1 MNAVIALCHF
11 CEAHGPCAIFCT
23 QTLRDTKIED
33 LVNLEQ
39 PQQQPGQKT
48 CSACNYTLGRNNNTA
63 IYSKDSESGATFVST
78 KVATL
83 QEVANLVKQAAVRSL
98 SCEINTNNGDGD
110 GGFVFFGDA
119 SRGHILS
126 HTFRVS
132 DLQARGYYQL
142 FSIIVLMKDKYFLLN
157 TKPFLA
163 EHLRKISVELQA
175 GAQRTKAAEELNY
188 SARQRR
194 LSGAQFLMPTPRSLL
209 ELTGE
214 EHVFAQLHAHFAW
227 ILLAGSRFLTEHIT
241 FGNLPWLPP
250 QSSGRPPAQRLT
262 YNSSTL
268 PMIQM
273 YEDDP
278 EQEGFFSLR
287 HIKKVLHKDDFAII
301 CYCALTG
308 VKIVVRGAAER
319 TVLFMMCLKKLLPHP
334 MHNLMRIDA
343 QHQHSISSEYKII
356 SVSND
361 IAVPM
366 ASSSVFRIDFLDKQV
381 NGNDIVSVKWP
392 GELPRKLP
400 DLLVKLLKAV
410 KAVEEKTF
418 TELVLN
424 KQTKVLIE
432 EWKNKVICLN
442 QAKSGSVQAKLKKVL
457 GVQPQDQPLIN
468 YWSTHLTS

>member
-23 QTLRDTKIED
+23 QTLRDTKLED
-33 LVNLEQ
+33 LPLEQ
-39 PQQQPGQKT
+39 QQQTQKS
-48 CSACNYTLGRNNNTA
+48 CSACNYSMGRNNSA
-63 IYSKDSESGATFVST
+63 IYSRDTESGATFVST
-78 KVATL
+78 KVAVL
-83 QEVANLVKQAAVRSL
+83 PEVANLVKQAAVLSL
-98 SCEINTNNGDGD
+98 SNGTDASKDGE
-110 GGFVFFGDA
+110 FVFFGDSA
-119 SRGHILS
+119 RGHILS
-126 HTFRVS
+126 HTFRLS
-132 DLQARGYYQL
+132 DLQARGYSQL

-157 TKPFLA
+157 IKPFLA
-163 EHLRKISVELQA
+163 EHLKKVSTELQA
-175 GAQRTKAAEELNY
+175 AAKKTKETEELTY
-188 SARQRR
+188 SERQRR
-194 LSGAQFLMPTPRSLL
+194 LSGAQFLMHTSRSLL

-214 EHVFAQLHAHFAW
+214 EHIFAQLHSHFSW
-227 ILLAGSRFLTEHIT
+227 LLLAGSRFLTEHVT

-268 PMIQM
+268 PMI
-273 YEDDP
+273 ESIDDP
-278 EQEGFFSLR
+278 DQEEFFSLR
-287 HIKKVLHKDDFAII
+287 HLKSVVRKEEFATV

-308 VKIVVRGAAER
+308 VKIVVRGDPIK
-319 TVLFMMCLKKLLPHP
+319 TFQLMVCLKKLLPEP

-366 ASSSVFRIDFLDKQV
+366 ASSSVFRIDFLDKHV
-381 NGNDIVSVKWP
+381 NGHEVSVKWP

-400 DLLVKLLKAV
+400 DLMVKLLKAV
-410 KAVEEKTF
+410 EEKNF

-432 EWKNKVICLN
+432 EWKNKVTCLN
-442 QAKSGSVQAKLKKVL
+442 HAKSTSVQGKLKKVL
-457 GVQPQDQPLIN
+457 GVQPQDQPVIN
-468 YWSTHLTS
+468 YWSTHLH

>member
-33 LVNLEQ
+33 LINVE
-39 PQQQPGQKT
+39 QQQQQGQKT
-48 CSACNYTLGRNNNTA
+48 CSACNYTLGRNNSNA
-63 IYSKDSESGATFVST
+63 IYSKDTESGATFVST
-78 KVATL
+78 KVAAL
-83 QEVANLVKQAAVRSL
+83 PEVANLVKQAAVRSL
-98 SCEINTNNGDGD
+98 SCEINTNKDGD
-110 GGFVFFGDA
+110 GGFVFFGDS

-163 EHLRKISVELQA
+163 EHLRKVSAELQA
-175 GAQRTKAAEELNY
+175 GAQSTKASEELNY

-194 LSGAQFLMPTPRSLL
+194 LSGAQFLMPTPRSLI

-214 EHVFAQLHAHFAW
+214 EHVFAQLHSHFAW
-227 ILLAGSRFLTEHIT
+227 ILLAGSRFLTEHVT

-273 YEDDP
+273 YEESIDDP
-278 EQEGFFSLR
+278 EQDEFFSLR
-287 HIKKVLHKDDFAII
+287 HIKKVIRKEDFATV

-308 VKIVVRGAAER
+308 VKIIVRGAPER
-319 TVLFMMCLKKLLPHP
+319 TFRFMVCLKKLLPEP

-356 SVSND
+356 SVSNE
-361 IAVPM
+361 IAVPI
-366 ASSSVFRIDFLDKQV
+366 ASSSVFRIDFLDKHV
-381 NGNDIVSVKWP
+381 NGTDVVSVKWP
-392 GELPRKLP
+392 GELPRKFP
-400 DLLVKLLKAV
+400 DLMVKLLKAV
-410 KAVEEKTF
+410 QAVEEKTF

-442 QAKSGSVQAKLKKVL
+442 HAKSGSVQAKLKKVL
-457 GVQPQDQPLIN
+457 GVQPQDQPIIN
-468 YWSTHLTS
+468 YWSTHLH

>member
-23 QTLRDTKIED
+23 QTLRDTKLED
-33 LVNLEQ
+33 LQLEQ
-39 PQQQPGQKT
+39 PQSQKT
-48 CSACNYTLGRNNNTA
+48 CSACNYSMSRNNNA
-63 IYSKDSESGATFVST
+63 IYSKDVESGATFVST
-78 KVATL
+78 KVAVL
-83 QEVANLVKQAAVRSL
+83 PEVANLVKQAAVLSL
-98 SCEINTNNGDGD
+98 SNGTDSSKDGE
-110 GGFVFFGDA
+110 FVFFGDS

-126 HTFRVS
+126 HTFRVADS
-132 DLQARGYYQL
+132 QARGYSQL
-142 FSIIVLMKDKYFLLN
+142 FSFIVLMKDKYFLLN

-163 EHLRKISVELQA
+163 EHLKKVSSELQA
-175 GAQRTKAAEELNY
+175 AAKKTKEAEDSTCSE
-188 SARQRR
+188 RQRR
-194 LSGAQFLMPTPRSLL
+194 LSGVQSLMQTSRSLL

-214 EHVFAQLHAHFAW
+214 EHIFAQLHSHFAW
-227 ILLAGSRFLTEHIT
+227 LLLAGSRFLTEHVT

-268 PMIQM
+268 PMI
-273 YEDDP
+273 ESLDDP
-278 EQEGFFSLR
+278 DQEEFFSLR
-287 HIKKVLHKDDFAII
+287 QLKSVVRKEEFATV

-308 VKIVVRGAAER
+308 VKIVVRGDPRR
-319 TVLFMMCLKKLLPHP
+319 TFRFMVCLKKLLPEP

-366 ASSSVFRIDFLDKQV
+366 ASASVFRIDFLDKHI
-381 NGNDIVSVKWP
+381 NGHEVTVKWP

-400 DLLVKLLKAV
+400 DLMVKLLKAV
-410 KAVEEKTF
+410 EEKNF

-432 EWKNKVICLN
+432 EWKNKVTCLN
-442 QAKSGSVQAKLKKVL
+442 HAKSSSVQGKLKKVL
-457 GVQPQDQPLIN
+457 GIQPQDQPLIN
-468 YWSTHLTS
+468 YWSTHLH

>member
-23 QTLRDTKIED
+23 QTLRDTKLED
-33 LVNLEQ
+33 LPLD
-39 PQQQPGQKT
+39 QQQQTQKS
-48 CSACNYTLGRNNNTA
+48 CSACNYSMGRNNSA
-63 IYSKDSESGATFVST
+63 IYSRDTESGATFVST
-78 KVATL
+78 KVAVL
-83 QEVANLVKQAAVRSL
+83 PEVANLVKQAAVLSL
-98 SCEINTNNGDGD
+98 SNGTDASKDGE
-110 GGFVFFGDA
+110 FVFFGDSA
-119 SRGHILS
+119 RGHILS
-126 HTFRVS
+126 HTFRLS
-132 DLQARGYYQL
+132 DLQARGYSQL

-157 TKPFLA
+157 IKPFLA
-163 EHLRKISVELQA
+163 EHLKKVSSELQA
-175 GAQRTKAAEELNY
+175 AAKKTKETEESTY
-188 SARQRR
+188 SERQRR
-194 LSGAQFLMPTPRSLL
+194 LSGAQFLMHTSRSLL

-214 EHVFAQLHAHFAW
+214 EHIFAQLHSHFSW
-227 ILLAGSRFLTEHIT
+227 LLLAGSRFLTEHVT

-268 PMIQM
+268 PMI
-273 YEDDP
+273 ESIDDP
-278 EQEGFFSLR
+278 DLEEFFSLR
-287 HIKKVLHKDDFAII
+287 HLKSVVRKEEFATV

-308 VKIVVRGAAER
+308 VKIVVRGDPR
-319 TVLFMMCLKKLLPHP
+319 KTFRFMVCLKKLLPEP

-366 ASSSVFRIDFLDKQV
+366 ASSSVFRIDFLDKHV
-381 NGNDIVSVKWP
+381 NGHEVSVKWP

-400 DLLVKLLKAV
+400 DLMVKLLKAV
-410 KAVEEKTF
+410 EEKNF

-432 EWKNKVICLN
+432 EWKNKVTCLN
-442 QAKSGSVQAKLKKVL
+442 HAKSTSVQGKLKKVL
-457 GVQPQDQPLIN
+457 GVQPHDQPVIN
-468 YWSTHLTS
+468 YWSTHLH

>member
-39 PQQQPGQKT
+39 QQQQPGQKT
-48 CSACNYTLGRNNNTA
+48 CSACNYTLGRNNSNA
-63 IYSKDSESGATFVST
+63 IYSKDTESGATFVST

-98 SCEINTNNGDGD
+98 SCEINTNKDGD
-110 GGFVFFGDA
+110 GGFVFFGDS

-163 EHLRKISVELQA
+163 EHLRKISIELQA
-175 GAQRTKAAEELNY
+175 GAQRTKAAEEVNY

-214 EHVFAQLHAHFAW
+214 EHIFAQLHSHFAW

-287 HIKKVLHKDDFAII
+287 HIKKVVPKDDFATV

-308 VKIVVRGAAER
+308 VKIIVRGAPER
-319 TVLFMMCLKKLLPHP
+319 TVLFMMCLKKLLPEP

-361 IAVPM
+361 IAVPI
-366 ASSSVFRIDFLDKQV
+366 ASGSVFRIDFLDKHV

-392 GELPRKLP
+392 SELPRKLP

-442 QAKSGSVQAKLKKVL
+442 HAKSGSVQAKLKKVL
-457 GVQPQDQPLIN
+457 GVQPQDQPIIN
-468 YWSTHLTS
+468 YWSTHLQ

>member
-23 QTLRDTKIED
+23 QTLRDTKLED
-33 LVNLEQ
+33 LPLEQ
-39 PQQQPGQKT
+39 QQQTQKS
-48 CSACNYTLGRNNNTA
+48 CSACNYSMGRNNNA
-63 IYSKDSESGATFVST
+63 IYSRDTESGATFVST
-78 KVATL
+78 KVAVL
-83 QEVANLVKQAAVRSL
+83 AEVANLVKQAAVLSL
-98 SCEINTNNGDGD
+98 SNGTDASKDGE
-110 GGFVFFGDA
+110 FVFFGDSA
-119 SRGHILS
+119 RGHILS
-126 HTFRVS
+126 HTFRLS
-132 DLQARGYYQL
+132 DLQARGYSQL

-157 TKPFLA
+157 IKPFLA
-163 EHLRKISVELQA
+163 EHLKKVSTELQA
-175 GAQRTKAAEELNY
+175 AAKKTKETEELTY
-188 SARQRR
+188 SERQRR
-194 LSGAQFLMPTPRSLL
+194 LSGAQFLMHTSRSLL

-214 EHVFAQLHAHFAW
+214 EHIFAQLHSHFSW
-227 ILLAGSRFLTEHIT
+227 LLLAGSRFLTEHVT

-268 PMIQM
+268 PMI
-273 YEDDP
+273 ESIDDP
-278 EQEGFFSLR
+278 DLEEFFSLR
-287 HIKKVLHKDDFAII
+287 HLKSVVRKEEFATV

-308 VKIVVRGAAER
+308 VKIVVRGDPR
-319 TVLFMMCLKKLLPHP
+319 KTFRFMVCLKKLLPEP

-366 ASSSVFRIDFLDKQV
+366 ASSSVFRIDFLDKHV
-381 NGNDIVSVKWP
+381 NGHEVSVKWP

-400 DLLVKLLKAV
+400 DLMVKLLKAV
-410 KAVEEKTF
+410 EEKNF

-432 EWKNKVICLN
+432 EWKNKVTCLN
-442 QAKSGSVQAKLKKVL
+442 HAKSTSVQGKLKKVL
-457 GVQPQDQPLIN
+457 GVQPQDQPVIN
-468 YWSTHLTS
+468 YWSTHLH

>member
-23 QTLRDTKIED
+23 QTLRDTKLED
-33 LVNLEQ
+33 LPLEA
-39 PQQQPGQKT
+39 QQAPPTQKS
-48 CSACNYTLGRNNNTA
+48 CSACNYSMGRNSQA
-63 IYSKDSESGATFVST
+63 IYSKDLESGATFVST
-78 KVATL
+78 KVAVL
-83 QEVANLVKQAAVRSL
+83 PEVANLVKQAAVLSL
-98 SCEINTNNGDGD
+98 SNGTDSRKDGE
-110 GGFVFFGDA
+110 FVFFGDS

-132 DLQARGYYQL
+132 DTQARGYSQL
-142 FSIIVLMKDKYFLLN
+142 FSFIVLMKDKYFLLN

-163 EHLRKISVELQA
+163 EHLKKISSELQA
-175 GAQRTKAAEELNY
+175 AARKTKEAEELTC
-188 SARQRR
+188 SERQRR
-194 LSGAQFLMPTPRSLL
+194 LSGVQSLMQTSRSLL

-214 EHVFAQLHAHFAW
+214 EHIFAHLHSHFSW
-227 ILLAGSRFLTEHIT
+227 LLLAGSRFLTEHVT

-268 PMIQM
+268 PMI
-273 YEDDP
+273 ESLDDP
-278 EQEGFFSLR
+278 DQEEFFSLR
-287 HIKKVLHKDDFAII
+287 HLKSVVRKEEFATV

-308 VKIVVRGAAER
+308 VKIVVRGDPRR
-319 TVLFMMCLKKLLPHP
+319 TFRFMVCLKKLLPEP

-361 IAVPM
+361 IAVPV
-366 ASSSVFRIDFLDKQV
+366 ASASVFRIDFLDRHI
-381 NGNDIVSVKWP
+381 NGHEVTVKWP
-392 GELPRKLP
+392 GELPRKVP
-400 DLLVKLLKAV
+400 DLMAKLLKAV
-410 KAVEEKTF
+410 EEKNF

-432 EWKNKVICLN
+432 EWKNKVTCLN

-457 GVQPQDQPLIN
+457 GIQPQDQPLIN
-468 YWSTHLTS
+468 YWATHLH

>member
-39 PQQQPGQKT
+39 QQQQPGQKT
-48 CSACNYTLGRNNNTA
+48 CSACNYTLGRNNNNA
-63 IYSKDSESGATFVST
+63 IYSKDTESGATFVST

-83 QEVANLVKQAAVRSL
+83 AEVANLVKQAAVRSL
-98 SCEINTNNGDGD
+98 SCEINSNKDVD
-110 GGFVFFGDA
+110 GGFVFFGDS

-126 HTFRVS
+126 HTFRIS

-163 EHLRKISVELQA
+163 EHLRKISAELQA

-194 LSGAQFLMPTPRSLL
+194 LSGAQFLMPTPRSLI

-214 EHVFAQLHAHFAW
+214 EHIFAQLHSHFAW

-287 HIKKVLHKDDFAII
+287 HIKKVVPKDDFATV

-308 VKIVVRGAAER
+308 VKIIVRGAPER
-319 TVLFMMCLKKLLPHP
+319 TVLFMMCLKKLLPEP

-366 ASSSVFRIDFLDKQV
+366 ASSSVFRIDFLDKHV

-392 GELPRKLP
+392 GELPRKC
-400 DLLVKLLKAV
+400 KLRISKP
-410 KAVEEKTF
+410 
-418 TELVLN
+418 
-424 KQTKVLIE
+424 
-432 EWKNKVICLN
+432 C
-442 QAKSGSVQAKLKKVL
+442 
-457 GVQPQDQPLIN
+457 
-468 YWSTHLTS
+468 STSTN

>member
-33 LVNLEQ
+33 LQLD
-39 PQQQPGQKT
+39 QQQHSQKE
-48 CSACNYTLGRNNNTA
+48 CSACNYTTTTGRNN
-63 IYSKDSESGATFVST
+63 IYSKDTESGATFLST
-78 KVATL
+78 QTSVLPEVAT
-83 QEVANLVKQAAVRSL
+83 LVKQAAVRSL
-98 SCEINTNNGDGD
+98 SCEINTNKDKD
-110 GGFVFFGDA
+110 GGFVFFGDSA
-119 SRGHILS
+119 RGHVLS
-126 HTFRVS
+126 HTFRVC
-132 DLQARGYYQL
+132 DLQTRGFYQL

-157 TKPFLA
+157 IKPFLA
-163 EHLRKISVELQA
+163 EHLKKISSELQA
-175 GAQRTKAAEELNY
+175 AAQRTKEAEEVNY

-194 LSGAQFLMPTPRSLL
+194 LSGAQFLMPTPRSLV
-209 ELTGE
+209 ELTCE
-214 EHVFAQLHAHFAW
+214 QNVFAQLHSHFAW
-227 ILLAGSRFLTEHIT
+227 ILLAGSRFLTEHVT

-268 PMIQM
+268 PMIEK
-273 YEDDP
+273 YEESIDD
-278 EQEGFFSLR
+278 QEEFFSLR
-287 HIKKVLHKDDFAII
+287 HIKQVVRKDDFANV

-308 VKIVVRGAAER
+308 VKIIVRGAPER
-319 TVLFMMCLKKLLPHP
+319 TFNFMMCLKKLLPEP

-361 IAVPM
+361 IAVPV
-366 ASSSVFRIDFLDKQV
+366 ASSSVFRIDFLDEHL
-381 NGNDIVSVKWP
+381 NGHDVSVKWQ

-400 DLLVKLLKAV
+400 DLMVKLQR
-410 KAVEEKTF
+410 AVEEKTF

-424 KQTKVLIE
+424 KQTKVHIE
-432 EWKNKVICLN
+432 EWKNKVKCLN
-442 QAKSGSVQAKLKKVL
+442 HAKSTSVQTKLKKVL

-468 YWSTHLTS
+468 YWSTHLH